1 MGYIL
6 ELRKYIG
13 SRPIIS
19 IGATILV
26 STMTRKFSFNIV
38 KIRWIGDYLVAQWN

>member
-1 MGYIL
+1 MGYIS
-6 ELRKYIG
+6 ELRKHIG

-26 STMTRKFSFNIV
+26 VNDDK
-38 KIRWIGDYLVAQWN
+38 KILFQHR